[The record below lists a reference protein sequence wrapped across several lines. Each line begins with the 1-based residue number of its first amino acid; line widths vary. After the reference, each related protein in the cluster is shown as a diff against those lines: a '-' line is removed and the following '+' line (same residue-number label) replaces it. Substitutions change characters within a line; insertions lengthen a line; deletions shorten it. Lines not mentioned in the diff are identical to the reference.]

1 MIPRIDQAR
10 VRDAE
15 AWMLEAFG
23 TTNAIYMRRITT
35 DPLRVYVSETMRI
48 LASAQIPALIKT
60 WRHESGFTS
69 PRGRKQAIDEHA
81 ALAVIL
87 LQMRID
93 GDLRFNNMASTILR
107 LTDAERE
114 SLGIRVHDIGQ
125 AFWYDRLW
133 RAVSRLQRLV
143 DPFPGNRRKMPTR
156 EDYKKILA
164 ARDPA
169 ETAIKQAR
177 LSTLCNG
184 LLNGSISLM
193 PRALRR
199 RFKGNT
205 ALDATKIPLNGWLGG
220 PSKKNPDGAHCSI
233 NYDGGWYVRT
243 GDHDGSGT
251 TYKDKRAWAIEAEIT
266 TMTANTPGERA
277 TFPLL
282 AHGVSFH
289 KPGKIAGEGNRL
301 VKAILAA
308 GFPILHF
315 MADRAYLPRSTAD
328 TLQAT
333 LAEIGAKPVFDYD
346 KDEHGQTTFYG
357 DLIQVGGQ
365 WYVHYMPQD
374 LIHALDL
381 YRKDRKTA
389 ASGVPVDEET
399 PEDDAI
405 LSSDSNSVRQAKE
418 LRDQRIAEREKYR
431 AKPKGKRRPDGSRQY
446 LYPDPKNYDGLAF
459 DHKTGELIEPIRKKT
474 VVIPAGKD
482 PAKDKA
488 LKYGQTYPHKSPV
501 WKNYYALRNTV
512 ESQNAFIKDSATEDI
527 DSPMKRRARGNTFAS
542 LAVTLALVSANIRKN
557 LTFIQSELARV
568 PLTTKNKSFAS
579 TYYSSADITSVT
591 APTDTAPSPPPS

>member
-1 MIPRIDQAR
+1 MIPRIDRAR
-10 VRDAE
+10 VREAE

-35 DPLRVYVSETMRI
+35 DPLRVYVSETLRI
-48 LASAQIPALIKT
+48 LESAKVRALIKT

-69 PRGRKQAIDEHA
+69 PRGRKQTIDEHA

-87 LQMRID
+87 IQMRID
-93 GDLRFNNMASTILR
+93 SDLRFNNMAATILR

-114 SLGIRVHDIGQ
+114 SLGIRVHDVEH

-143 DPFPGNRRKMPTR
+143 DPFPGNRRKMPSR
-156 EDYKKILA
+156 QEYKEILA

-169 ETAIKQAR
+169 DTAVKQAR

-184 LLNGSISLM
+184 LLHGSIALM

-205 ALDATKIPLNGWLGG
+205 AFDATQIPLNGWLGG
-220 PSKKNPDGAHCSI
+220 PSRKNPNGAHCSI
-233 NYDGGWYVRT
+233 NYDGGWYVRE
-243 GDHDGSGT
+243 GNHDGSGT

-289 KPGKIAGEGNRL
+289 KPGMIKGEGVRL
-301 VKAILAA
+301 VNSILAA

-333 LAEIGAKPVFDYD
+333 LAKIGAKPVFDYD
-346 KDEHGQTTFYG
+346 KDEQGQTTFYE

-365 WYVHYMPQD
+365 WYVNYMPQE

-381 YRKDRKTA
+381 YRKDRKA
-389 ASGVPVDEET
+389 ADTGVPVDEET
-399 PEDDAI
+399 REDDDI
-405 LSSDSNSVRQAKE
+405 LSSDSKPVRQAKE

-474 VVIPAGKD
+474 IVIPAGKD
-482 PAKDKA
+482 PPK
-488 LKYGQTYPHKSPV
+488 
-501 WKNYYALRNTV
+501 
-512 ESQNAFIKDSATEDI
+512 
-527 DSPMKRRARGNTFAS
+527 
-542 LAVTLALVSANIRKN
+542 
-557 LTFIQSELARV
+557 
-568 PLTTKNKSFAS
+568 TK
-579 TYYSSADITSVT
+579 
-591 APTDTAPSPPPS
+591 P